1 MLTTFALII
10 AVLAACAGLALA
22 WGGVRWQRAT
32 VQLRSRL
39 DAARKPAMPV
49 SHVTHTTH
57 TTHTTQATYDAREI
71 ENLPSPVRRYF
82 AAVLQDR
89 QPIIGGVRL
98 SQTGQFRPSEHAKTW
113 RPFEATQVFTTAPP
127 GFDWDARISIAP
139 GLTAFVHDAYVAGEG
154 ILHAEAFGLV
164 TVADTRGTP
173 EAAQGELLRYLAEA
187 LWFPTALLPSQGVR
201 WVAGDDST
209 ASATLSDGA
218 TTVSLQFCFDS
229 EGLIA
234 SFHAAS
240 RCRGVNEG
248 VAEFAP
254 WQGRFWSYEI
264 RDGIRI
270 PLEGEVAWQMPAGIF
285 AYCRVRIQDIEYAFT
300 RPA

>member
-1 MLTTFALII
+1 MTWFALSGI
-10 AVLAACAGLALA
+10 LAGALALA
-22 WGGVRWQRAT
+22 VAGALVVGAFRWRSSTRLLATRLESARRDGGAWMASTSRYHPDELAGLPAP
-32 VQLRSRL
+32 VQ
-39 DAARKPAMPV
+39 
-49 SHVTHTTH
+49 
-57 TTHTTQATYDAREI
+57 
-71 ENLPSPVRRYF
+71 RYF
-82 AAVLQDR
+82 RAALTDG
-89 QPIIGGVRL
+89 QPIISAVTFAM
-98 SQTGQFRPSEHAKTW
+98 TGMFNQSATAARWK
-113 RPFEATQVFTTAPP
+113 PFTSRQRVITRRP
-127 GFDWDARISIAP
+127 GFLWDARISMLP
-139 GLTAFVHDAYVAGEG
+139 GLRVHVIDSYIAGTGRLHAAVAGLFGVADMSGEG
-154 ILHAEAFGLV
+154 DVARDEFMRFFAEA
-164 TVADTRGTP
+164 P
-173 EAAQGELLRYLAEA
+173 WY
-187 LWFPTALLPSQGVR
+187 PTALLPSQGVR